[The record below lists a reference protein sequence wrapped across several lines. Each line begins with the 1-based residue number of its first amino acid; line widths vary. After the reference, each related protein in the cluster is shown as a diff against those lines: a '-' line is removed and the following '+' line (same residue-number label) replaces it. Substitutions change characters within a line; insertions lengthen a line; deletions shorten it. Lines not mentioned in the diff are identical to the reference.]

1 MSQSE
6 VHNREGG
13 PMLRAFSGLLS
24 RAPAARVAA
33 PALAPQLTLSRGLKF
48 KSRMSRPYPH
58 RWAMMKNMLT
68 SLIEHERIKTGW
80 VKAKQVS
87 RLTDRMVTYAKR
99 GDLSAY
105 RQASKYVKTKHC
117 MTKLFTSARTCTRQS
132 TGCCGPLLPY
142 DRSHVVPPQ
151 FWRRDTRG
159 ARVDTRGSSRRT
171 RARAIKLRWPLS
183 SWSTGRC

>member
-1 MSQSE
+1 
-6 VHNREGG
+6 
-13 PMLRAFSGLLS
+13 MLRAFSGLLS

-132 TGCCGPLLPY
+132 VAVAHYCLMTDPTWFL
-142 DRSHVVPPQ
+142 RSFGGAIQ
-151 FWRRDTRG
+151 G
-159 ARVDTRGSSRRT
+159 ARGWIHAGPQDVPARGRSS
-171 RARAIKLRWPLS
+171 
-183 SWSTGRC
+183 